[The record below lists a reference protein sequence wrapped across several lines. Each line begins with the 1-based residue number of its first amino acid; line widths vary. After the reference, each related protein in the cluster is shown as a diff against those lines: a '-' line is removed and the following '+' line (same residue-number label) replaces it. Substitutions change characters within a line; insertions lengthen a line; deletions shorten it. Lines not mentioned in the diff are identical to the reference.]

1 MDLGL
6 KGKTVLVTAS
16 SKGIAKAVADNFL
29 SEECN
34 VAICSRNRDD
44 LIKTAEEMKNKYK
57 TGPFWC
63 VCDQNKASDI
73 EAAVA
78 SVKKEFGTIDI
89 LVTNCGGPPP
99 GYFRELSEPNWQA
112 SFEQVLLSVVRFC
125 NLVVPDMIIKEWGRI
140 INMTSITVKQP
151 IDNLV
156 LSNSLRTGVIG
167 FSKSLS
173 NEVAKYNITVNC
185 VAPGFTLTN
194 RLYELAVERAK
205 NEQKSHEEVLAD
217 MAKEIPMRRL
227 ALPNEIASVIVFI
240 ASTKASYLTG
250 NTIQIDGGWI
260 KGLQ

>member
-16 SKGIAKAVADNFL
+16 SKGIAKAVADTFL

-34 VAICSRNRDD
+34 VAICSRNKDD
-44 LIKTAEEMKNKYK
+44 LVKTAEEMKSKYK
-57 TGPFWC
+57 SEPFWC

-73 EAAVA
+73 EATVA

-99 GYFRELSEPNWQA
+99 GYFRELTEPNWQA
-112 SFEQVLLSVVRFC
+112 AFEQVLLSVVRFC

-140 INMTSITVKQP
+140 INMTSMTVKQP

-156 LSNSLRTGVIG
+156 LSNSLRTGVVG

-194 RLYELAVERAK
+194 RLYELAVDRAR

-240 ASTKASYLTG
+240 ASAKASYLTG

-260 KGLQ
+260 KGL

>member
-1 MDLGL
+1 MNLGL

-16 SKGIAKAVADNFL
+16 SKGIAKSVADMFL

-34 VAICSRNRDD
+34 VAICSRNKDD
-44 LIKTAEEMKNKYK
+44 LVKTAEEMKSKYK
-57 TGPFWC
+57 LEPFWC
-63 VCDQNKASDI
+63 VCDLNKASDI
-73 EAAVA
+73 ESTVA

-112 SFEQVLLSVVRFC
+112 AFEQVLLSVVRFC

-173 NEVAKYNITVNC
+173 NEVAKYNITVNS

-194 RLYELAVERAK
+194 RLYELAVEKAK
-205 NEQKSHEEVLAD
+205 KESKSHEEVLAE
-217 MAKEIPMRRL
+217 MAKEVPMGRL
-227 ALPNEIASVIVFI
+227 ALPSEIASVIVFL
-240 ASTKASYLTG
+240 ASTKAGYLTG

-260 KGLQ
+260 KGL